1 MFSTNQE
8 IHKLQYQFLVSIGLI
23 LILGVVMVYSSSYIY
38 AKDVFGGANYLLYRQ
53 LIFAC
58 LGIGISYVV
67 SKTKIKFWIN
77 YGHYINYITV
87 LFILLTLIPGLG
99 INVKGAHRWVS
110 FFGFSFQPGELLK
123 YSIILS
129 SISIFESFNDLTQ
142 KERLIRVS
150 SIILPMILLIIQPD
164 FGTFSICSLVIFF
177 ICYLSSFDRKKFYIL
192 TGVGTVTLISVML
205 MAPYRVERLLSYLD
219 PWENPKTSGFQIIQ
233 SYLAFA
239 NGSLFGQGLGNS
251 NEKLF
256 YLPEAHNDFIF
267 SVIGEE
273 LGFSGVFLTVVLFI
287 GFIYFGLKICSLM
300 SERKHGILVAAIT
313 FVIGLQALLNM
324 GVVLGLLP
332 TKGLNL
338 PFISY
343 GGSSL
348 VSNLFGIGLILSAL
362 KSIKTRNSPY
372 LSTET

>member
-8 IHKLQYQFLVSIGLI
+8 IYKLQYRFLVSIGLI
-23 LILGVVMVYSSSYIY
+23 LILGIVMVYSSSYIY

-53 LIFAC
+53 LVFTF

-67 SKTKIKFWIN
+67 SKTKIKCWIK

-87 LFILLTLIPGLG
+87 LFIFLTLIPGLG

-110 FFGFSFQPGELLK
+110 FLGFSFQPGELLK

-129 SISIFESFNDLTQ
+129 SISIFESFNELTP
-142 KERLIRVS
+142 KEKLIRVS
-150 SIILPMILLIIQPD
+150 SIIFPMALLILQPD
-164 FGTFSICSLVIFF
+164 FGTFSICCLVIFF
-177 ICYLSSFDRKKFYIL
+177 ICYLSNFDRKKFYIL
-192 TGVGTVTLISVML
+192 TGAGTVTLISVML

-219 PWENPKTSGFQIIQ
+219 PWKNPKTSGFQIIQ

-273 LGFSGVFLTVVLFI
+273 LGFTGVFLTVMLFI
-287 GFIYFGLKICSLM
+287 CFIYFGLKICSM
-300 SERKHGILVAAIT
+300 IPERKHGILVAAVT